1 MRECYKGNDKI
12 VIYGTKKEIE
22 DARRMLDSIPE
33 LSVERTG
40 YRLTKEGKLRL
51 QIQEAME
58 SWKLNA
64 KIMVDGNE
72 VYPYSLIIKEFQRL
86 KKKGTL
92 EKMTKRFYHF
102 LSMNFDIAH
111 CDKQGYIDFYRN
123 DFYQMY
129 NSVLSRANVPGW
141 HTDLQKIL
149 DTIWLEMGERDRK
162 ILAA

>member
-1 MRECYKGNDKI
+1 MREYYKGNDRI
-12 VIYGTKKEIE
+12 TIYGTKKEIE
-22 DARRMLDSIPE
+22 NAGRMLDSIPN
-33 LSVERTG
+33 LPVERSG
-40 YRLTKEGKLRL
+40 HRFAKEGSLRL

-72 VYPYSLIIKEFQRL
+72 VYPYSLIIKEFLRL

-111 CDKQGYIDFYRN
+111 YNKQGYIDFYRN

-129 NSVLSRANVPGW
+129 DNVLSRANVPEW
-141 HTDLQKIL
+141 YTDLQKIL
-149 DTIWLEMGERDRK
+149 DTIWQEMREDEQDEF
-162 ILAA
+162 AA